1 MSSGLFKL
9 KYLLNLEITIMKN
22 HYYVVNKYSYSL
34 KLFEEQKEKQS
45 LEIEVPSIDF
55 IRQLI
60 LFHSLV
66 IYWLSTIYFDLN
78 KNINYLIMVHRFFS
92 LTFHIIVLF
101 FKLFIYNFSYC
112 FHLLIIISL
121 RNKYNYVIC
130 FSKK

>member
-9 KYLLNLEITIMKN
+9 NYLLNLEITIMKN